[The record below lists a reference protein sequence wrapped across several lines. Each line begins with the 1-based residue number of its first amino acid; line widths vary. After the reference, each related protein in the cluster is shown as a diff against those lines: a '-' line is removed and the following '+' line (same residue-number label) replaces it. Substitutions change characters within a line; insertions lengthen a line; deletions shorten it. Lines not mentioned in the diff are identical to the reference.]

1 MDSRSVIFLE
11 VMAAIAIVG
20 VLAFL
25 IFLVGRAMAQSR
37 GSHPGSLAGR
47 WYQYLLAALLVV
59 VVIIL
64 CVWQFSTDGLLGQA
78 ADWRADGR
86 AITFFVIMLIVVALG
101 LVGFVIYLIVHA
113 ARQGAPQGAGAP
125 AQAAPAA
132 PTERLVTPVV
142 TPAAA
147 AATAEEVA
155 TQATAPGVRLL
166 GLLALLVAFLLLNWI
181 FLTKADQLFVVQNL
195 IYPAALAVALVLLF
209 DKAARGWN
217 LKSGAENFRE
227 WLLCDAVTFLL
238 ILGFVNLHHFGG
250 GEAYSAMFW
259 DVLYVALFFL
269 IFWILDRTLTR
280 LRFLLA
286 HLYLIGLPLLLLIWR
301 AVQGVSMSAELTWW
315 SSIWPFFFLA
325 IIAFVLEIIVI
336 LLQAGENKHGL
347 GAVKDAVFLAI
358 YGILL
363 IVAVPEADI

>member
-37 GSHPGSLAGR
+37 GSFSGR

-59 VVIIL
+59 VVIIIG
-64 CVWQFSTDGLLGQA
+64 VWQFSTDGLLGQA
-78 ADWRADGR
+78 ADWRADSR

-101 LVGFVIYLIVHA
+101 LVGFVIYLIVQA
-113 ARQGAPQGAGAP
+113 AQQGAPQDAAQGIDALAP
-125 AQAAPAA
+125 AAPAA
-132 PTERLVTPVV
+132 TAATIV
-142 TPAAA
+142 TPAAE
-147 AATAEEVA
+147 AATAEVA
-155 TQATAPGVRLL
+155 AQATAPGVRLL

-181 FLTKADQLFVVQNL
+181 YLTKADQLFVVQNL
-195 IYPAALAVALVLLF
+195 IYPTALAVALVLLF

-217 LKSGAENFRE
+217 VKSGAENFRE

-347 GAVKDAVFLAI
+347 GAVKDAVFVAI